1 MKKIYVVDYGVESD
15 GETKK
20 CSSKHGDAV
29 RKILEQNGWK
39 RTGFDS
45 TVWKEVD
52 GLGYDIQQIEG
63 ILRQLIEGTIE
74 KCKVSFLI
82 FCVDQAD
89 VYGTNKNNEV
99 CFGTKF
105 ISPSNV

>member
-1 MKKIYVVDYGVESD
+1 MKKIYVVDYGIESD
-15 GETKK
+15 GKTTG
-20 CSSKHGDAV
+20 CSAKYSGAV
-29 RKILEQNGWK
+29 RELLEQNGWK
-39 RTGFDS
+39 KTGFDS

-52 GLGYDIQQIEG
+52 ESGYDVQQIEG

-89 VYGTNKNNEV
+89 VYGTNKNNEI
-99 CFGTKF
+99 CFGAKF
-105 ISPSNV
+105 ISPSNI